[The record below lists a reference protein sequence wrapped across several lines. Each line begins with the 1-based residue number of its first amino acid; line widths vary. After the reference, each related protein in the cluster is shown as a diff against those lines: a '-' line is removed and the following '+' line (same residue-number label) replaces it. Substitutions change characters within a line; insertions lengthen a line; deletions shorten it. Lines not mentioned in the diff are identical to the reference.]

1 MKPVNNP
8 KLPIQKPGIYSGVP
22 LSVYHSDKFTAGFSV
37 SSSNLRTMWAK
48 SPAHMFAKWAH
59 NPDRIEDTEETKWMR
74 FGRAAHHL
82 FLGEDDFSTQFVMQ
96 PGNYADAKTGEVKPW
111 SNNAHVCKAWHGQQ
125 RDAGRTV
132 LTQNELDKVLPMV
145 ANLKL
150 DPLVSSGALRG
161 LVEHSMV
168 AWDKEAGL
176 FLKARPDVIPHDG
189 DYVDLKMTND
199 VTDLAVMGSLKNFGY
214 HMQGGLIWEV
224 CDQLGLP
231 FTSFTLLLI
240 ETEPPHCVR
249 AVPLTDEDLSRG
261 RLQCRAMIRQ
271 TRDCIDKAH
280 FNKAPWP
287 GPGEGELRPIPLGIA
302 ERASI
307 DARLA
312 MLEKQAGD

>member
-8 KLPIQKPGIYSGVP
+8 KLPIKKPGIYSGVP
-22 LSVYHSDKFTAGFSV
+22 LSVYHSDAFTPSMSV
-37 SSSNLRTMWAK
+37 SSSNLRTAWSK

-59 NPDRIEDTEETKWMR
+59 NPNRIEDGGDETKWMR

-96 PGNYADAKTGEVKPW
+96 PGQYSDAKTGEIKPW
-111 SNNAHVCKAWHGQQ
+111 SNNANVCRAWHGQQ

-168 AWDKEAGL
+168 AQDNETGL
-176 FLKARPDVIPHDG
+176 WLKSRPDVIPHDG
-189 DYVDLKMTND
+189 DYVDLKMTSD
-199 VTDLAVMGSLKNFGY
+199 VTDLAIMGSLKNFGY
-214 HMQGGLIWEV
+214 HMQGGLVWEV
-224 CDQLGLP
+224 CEQLGLP

-240 ETEPPHCVR
+240 ETEPPYCVR
-249 AVPLTDEDLSRG
+249 AVPLTDDDLSRG
-261 RLQCRAMIRQ
+261 RLQCRAMLRL
-271 TRDCIDKAH
+271 TRACIDKGH
-280 FNKAPWP
+280 WP
-287 GPGEGELRPIPLGIA
+287 GPGEGELRPIPLGTA
-302 ERASI
+302 ERVSI

-312 MLEKQAGD
+312 VLEKQAGEGS

>member
-1 MKPVNNP
+1 MNPVNNP
-8 KLPIQKPGIYSGVP
+8 TLPITKPGIYSGVP
-22 LSVYHSDKFTAGFSV
+22 LAVYHSDAFTPGMSV

-48 SPAHMFAKWAH
+48 SPAHMHAKWAH
-59 NPDRIEDTEETKWMR
+59 NPNRIDDSGDETKWMR

-96 PGNYADAKTGEVKPW
+96 PGQYSDAKTGEIKPW
-111 SNNAHVCKAWHGQQ
+111 NNNSGPCRAWHAQQ
-125 RDAGRTV
+125 REAGRTV
-132 LTQNELDKVLPMV
+132 LAQSELDKVLPMV

-150 DPLVSSGALRG
+150 DPLVTSGALRG

-168 AWDKEAGL
+168 AQDRETGL
-176 FLKARPDVIPHDG
+176 WLKSRPDVIPHDG
-189 DYVDLKMTND
+189 DYVDLKMSND

-214 HMQGGLIWEV
+214 QMQGGMVWEV

-249 AVPLTDEDLSRG
+249 AVPLSDEDLARG
-261 RLQCRAMIRQ
+261 RQQCRAMMRETIR
-271 TRDCIDKAH
+271 CIDKGH
-280 FNKAPWP
+280 WP
-287 GPGEGELRPIPLGIA
+287 GPGEGELRPIPLGSA

-312 MLEKQAGD
+312 ALEKEAGG